1 MDLDFQKYKLSDN
14 HMKIKVL
21 FHFFFQVRN
30 PQCQSAKKRLKPK
43 GFCLKST

>member
-1 MDLDFQKYKLSDN
+1 MDFQKYKSSDN

-21 FHFFFQVRN
+21 FHFFSGKKS
-30 PQCQSAKKRLKPK
+30 PMSICQKKLEPK